1 MTILLTIL
9 IIGAICLII
18 LGIAIPSM
26 GRDAVAARLETFAQ
40 RPRSLEEMELEQPFS
55 ERVLRPIIQRL
66 AKFGQRFKRQ
76 PRVQT
81 ARDMESS
88 VDKTRRRLVLAGNP
102 NRWTESDWLGV
113 KLFVAL
119 CAAGI
124 GGLLMMLVNVGFL
137 LLGALG
143 GGVIGFLLP
152 EFWLGRKIK
161 QRQKEIIRALPD
173 AMDLLVISVEAGL
186 GFDAALARVVAK
198 ADNALTREFAR
209 MMAEMR
215 VGRPRREALKEMVA
229 RTEVDDLTNFV
240 SALVQAE
247 QLGVSVVQVL
257 VVQADQMRTVRRQ
270 RAEEQAQQAPLKML
284 FPMMGFIFP
293 ALCIMILGPLWPAIS
308 GMNK

>member
-1 MTILLTIL
+1 MSILLAIL
-9 IIGAICLII
+9 IAGAICLII
-18 LGIAIPSM
+18 VGAMMPHM

-66 AKFGQRFKRQ
+66 SVVGQRFRRKPAQ
-76 PRVQT
+76 TPR
-81 ARDMESS
+81 DKESS
-88 VDKTRRRLVLAGNP
+88 VDKTRKRLVLAGNP
-102 NRWTESDWLGV
+102 NRWTEADWLGV

-124 GGLLMMLVNVGFL
+124 GGLLMMLVNVSFL

-143 GGVIGFLLP
+143 GGVVGFMLP
-152 EFWLGRKIK
+152 EFWLGQKIRA
-161 QRQKEIIRALPD
+161 RQKEITRALPD

-198 ADNALTREFAR
+198 SDNALTREFAR

-215 VGRPRREALKEMVA
+215 VGRPRREALKEMIA
-229 RTEVDDLTNFV
+229 RTDVDDLTNFV

-247 QLGVSVVQVL
+247 TLGVSVVQVL
-257 VVQADQMRTVRRQ
+257 VVQADQMRTIRRQ

>member
-1 MTILLTIL
+1 MPILLAIL
-9 IIGAICLII
+9 IIGALCLVII
-18 LGIAIPSM
+18 GAMMPYM

-55 ERVLRPIIQRL
+55 ERVLRPVIQKL
-66 AKFGQRFKRQ
+66 AVFGQRFRRKQ
-76 PRVQT
+76 AQTPREK
-81 ARDMESS
+81 ESS
-88 VDKTRRRLVLAGNP
+88 VDKTRKRLVLAGNP

-124 GGLLMMLVNVGFL
+124 GGLLMMLVDVSFL
-137 LLGALG
+137 ILGALG
-143 GGVIGFLLP
+143 GGVIGFMLP

-161 QRQKEIIRALPD
+161 ARQKEITRALPD

-198 ADNALTREFAR
+198 SDNALTREFAR

-215 VGRPRREALKEMVA
+215 VGRPRREALKEMIA
-229 RTEVDDLTNFV
+229 RTDVEDLTNFV

-257 VVQADQMRTVRRQ
+257 VVQADQMRTIRRQ